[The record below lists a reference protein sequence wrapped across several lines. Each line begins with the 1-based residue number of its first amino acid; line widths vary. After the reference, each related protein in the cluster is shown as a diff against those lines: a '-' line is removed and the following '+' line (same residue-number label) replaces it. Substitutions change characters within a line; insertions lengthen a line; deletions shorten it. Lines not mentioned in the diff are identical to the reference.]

1 MYGPDC
7 DVDVLRLRI
16 QGLRMSIRTGDG
28 CHGRTTM
35 LGTNL
40 KVFGKEGD
48 LVTEREVENAHEFR
62 EALETHFGI
71 VP

>member
-1 MYGPDC
+1 MYGTNRNLI
-7 DVDVLRLRI
+7 VLPTRM
-16 QGLRMSIRTGDG
+16 QGLRLSIRTDEG

-35 LGTNL
+35 LGTHL

-48 LVTEREVENAHEFR
+48 LVTEREIPNVHEFR

-71 VP
+71 IP